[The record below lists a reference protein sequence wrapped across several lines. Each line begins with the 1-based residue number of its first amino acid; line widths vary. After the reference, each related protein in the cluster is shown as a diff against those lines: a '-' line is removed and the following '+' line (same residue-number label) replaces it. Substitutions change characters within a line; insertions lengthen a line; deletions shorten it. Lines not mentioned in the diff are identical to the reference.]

1 MSSELFAV
9 KGKGDVFFLKV
20 PRARK
25 SKLKFQPCM
34 PTSAL
39 PHNHINTTS
48 QFNLIAAA
56 ELQMYES
63 VVV

>member
-1 MSSELFAV
+1 M
-9 KGKGDVFFLKV
+9 KV

>member
-9 KGKGDVFFLKV
+9 KRKGDVFLKV
-20 PRARK
+20 PRAIK

-34 PTSAL
+34 PTSAPL
-39 PHNHINTTS
+39 HNHINTTS